1 MMAKTFS
8 VNMVSA
14 DRSLYSGVVTQL
26 VATAETGELG
36 ILAGHTPLLATLK
49 PGQVRLQLEDGQEEV
64 VYVSGGFIEV
74 QPDQTLILADDAERA
89 KDLDEEKIKE
99 ARRRAEDKM
108 RDKSGNKLDLA
119 RTEIELAQIMAQLA
133 AVRRIKR

>member
-1 MMAKTFS
+1 MAKTFS
-8 VNMVSA
+8 VSMVSA
-14 DRSLYSGVVTQL
+14 DRKLYSGVVTQL

-36 ILAGHTPLLATLK
+36 ILAGHTPLLAILK

-89 KDLDEEKIKE
+89 KDLDEEQIKK

-119 RTEIELAQIMAQLA
+119 RTEMELAQIMAQLA